1 MNTANGKLHSDRSAL
16 PKRSLWSAKDQRRR
30 VRFESQFLSRWQGSE
45 QVRRVA
51 WNLDSGTFSKW
62 GASSSLWA
70 IYMWRKLHESIEKR
84 SHKVC
89 YCGKLRRSA
98 KVFSGWLRRA
108 VLHVI
113 LCYPGLAILSAIESS
128 EISTPSLQIR
138 NHTNSCCLQILL
150 SDILG
155 TSVSVLVF

>member
-1 MNTANGKLHSDRSAL
+1 M
-16 PKRSLWSAKDQRRR
+16 
-30 VRFESQFLSRWQGSE
+30 
-45 QVRRVA
+45 RRVA

-155 TSVSVLVF
+155 ASVLVLEPARRCCSAAHWQRIRAWPVFQHRHLPLSPRLLLAARFICRL